1 MSSASSIDTPSKK
14 RDRDQTVNI
23 DNTKLVETPC
33 ESIAKRYEASGVDV
47 SQVSLGVSK
56 PEIPSALSG
65 KEDSRK
71 FFDPAP
77 AIALE
82 NTFTHRRFV

>member
-1 MSSASSIDTPSKK
+1 MSNVASVDTPS
-14 RDRDQTVNI
+14 Q
-23 DNTKLVETPC
+23 LGH
-33 ESIAKRYEASGVDV
+33 EASGVDV

-82 NTFTHRRFV
+82 NNFTHRRFV